1 MLSHKKFGGE
11 TVAYPLEIP
20 KAHGRNESREAG
32 RSRDGRSSTHN
43 ATSMNVSDWYFLN
56 AAPVDDTPGLSFSQW
71 YPFVLSEY
79 LSYVIVSHRYTQ
91 VTDATLIAHL
101 PISTKTVIN
110 VRLVELLVVEYCIN
124 IEHDHGKL
132 VILESVLDA
141 LHHFAWRGAVLQL
154 EVGLGLPKQCVDV
167 FVCRAYVVAAHI
179 RVGAEDVLLVTVR
192 NVRKRC
198 LSPVTRDP
206 IKLNAHV

>member
-1 MLSHKKFGGE
+1 
-11 TVAYPLEIP
+11 
-20 KAHGRNESREAG
+20 
-32 RSRDGRSSTHN
+32 
-43 ATSMNVSDWYFLN
+43 MNVSDWYFLN

-154 EVGLGLPKQCVDV
+154 EVGLGLPKQCAGV
-167 FVCRAYVVAAHI
+167 FVRRAHI
-179 RVGAEDVLLVTVR
+179 FAARICVDAENMMQVTVNDAGRRRLSR
-192 NVRKRC
+192 NRR
-198 LSPVTRDP
+198 
-206 IKLNAHV
+206 